1 MASRDEIWLT
11 DFGDPYPGEPAQHRP
26 ALVIGP
32 PDAFGSDFPFVIVA
46 PLTTTR
52 RGLSLHIEVEP
63 DDDNGLS
70 ELSYVQC
77 ELLRSLNRRRLS
89 VRLGVVDSD
98 GNCRL
103 GSDPR
108 PDGTLNETF
117 VNFRVTPIVSG

>member
-77 ELLRSLNRRRLS
+77 ELLRSINRRRLS
-89 VRLGVVDSD
+89 VRQGVVDS
-98 GNCRL
+98 
-103 GSDPR
+103 
-108 PDGTLNETF
+108 
-117 VNFRVTPIVSG
+117 VTATAVSGVIRALMEH